1 MRAGQP
7 EHPNERRARG
17 ERPVEALHV
26 APCTNDRG
34 LAVGAATWL
43 TTSAGGIV
51 AAAKE
56 PVPTFEVKQVTVPL
70 FGVVEA
76 PDQAAWLSAFAAAS
90 ATTQVQV
97 DEAALNLIAEELEL
111 DADGLAA
118 DAERYVSGQY
128 RAKAR
133 GMGGSRLGDL
143 GEVLTFLMNRVPGR
157 EIVRVVSWRPGANQ
171 AVKGSRFPQPDFI
184 VTDASG
190 SAEALEVKSTE
201 AFDFIALRD
210 TPKKWT
216 WLQPWSSVAGC
227 RERALPQLA
236 YVAGALTPQ
245 QHSLVV
251 RAGKVVPFPVG
262 KGVGAA
268 VIAVDGRTGRLRSDP
283 KFRTPKN
290 CRTARRDCWSCIPS
304 ACNFVLVTMP
314 NAPGMLSLGGAED
327 GPGSFLRSYERWSQ
341 ALAARDLLAVSATIG
356 PLVQAIEIWL
366 AAASVVEP
374 EVLRGF
380 WGSYLGDAMRS
391 RGIDVAVPRSL
402 GDLSREEWNSEW
414 SPAPVAEPKGR
425 EAAVEDIAGIVL
437 ESQDTG
443 TPFLVSARPRSDERG
458 TDTVSVRGDTA
469 FLEFHLV
476 SNTWWM
482 ASTVETNDS
491 ASTIAARLVSFALE
505 VSGWSNALPTGA
517 AVPLREL
524 VAQVGDHRLRLG
536 WESKAAP
543 ARSAARRS
551 WIREWEFW
559 HPYGE
564 WRWPP
569 WPVLLLH
576 GDPRVRLRVTPDGRA
591 SLRVA
596 RTLLR

>member
-1 MRAGQP
+1 M
-7 EHPNERRARG
+7 
-17 ERPVEALHV
+17 
-26 APCTNDRG
+26 
-34 LAVGAATWL
+34 
-43 TTSAGGIV
+43 V
-51 AAAKE
+51 AAEE

-76 PDQAAWLSAFAAAS
+76 PNQAAWLSAFAAAS

-143 GEVLTFLMNRVPGR
+143 GEVLTFLMNRVLYR
-157 EIVRVVSWRPGANQ
+157 EIVRVVSWRAGANQ
-171 AVKGSRFPQPDFI
+171 PVKGSRFPQPDFI

-190 SAEALEVKSTE
+190 SAAALEVKSTE

-216 WLQPWSSVAGC
+216 WLQPCSSVAGC
-227 RERALPQLA
+227 REQALPQLA

-251 RAGKVVPFPVG
+251 RAGTVVPFPVG

-268 VIAVDGRTGRLRSDP
+268 VIAVDGRTSGLRSDL
-283 KFRTPKN
+283 KFRTPKS
-290 CRTARRDCWSCIPS
+290 CRQASRDCWWCIPS
-304 ACNFVLVTMP
+304 ACHFVLVTMP
-314 NAPGMLSLGGAED
+314 NAPGMLSLGGGAED
-327 GPGSFLRSYERWSQ
+327 GPRSFLHSYERWSQ

-356 PLVQAIEIWL
+356 PLVEAVETWL

-391 RGIDVAVPRSL
+391 RGIDVAVPGGL
-402 GDLSREEWNSEW
+402 GDLSREEWNFEW
-414 SPAPVAEPKGR
+414 SPAPLAEPAGR
-425 EAAVEDIAGIVL
+425 EAPVEDITRIVL
-437 ESQDTG
+437 QSQDAG
-443 TPFLVSARPRSDERG
+443 TPFLISARPRSDERG
-458 TDTVSVRGDTA
+458 SDTVSVRGDTS
-469 FLEFHLV
+469 FVEFHLV
-476 SNTWWM
+476 SRTWWM
-482 ASTVETNDS
+482 ASTVETIDS

-505 VSGWSNALPTGA
+505 VSGWRNAPPTGA

-524 VAQVGDHRLRLG
+524 VAQVGDHRVRLG

-543 ARSAARRS
+543 AHSAAWRS
-551 WIREWEFW
+551 WIRDWPFW
-559 HPYGE
+559 LLDEQWP
-564 WRWPP
+564 RPP